1 VPQRGLERT
10 AREQDNAV
18 ALVPVVLIGLVP
30 SFKGGTARNDQER
43 YSHCNAAANA
53 PCGDTGYDQRSF
65 IRYFGGLLISTV
77 SALVS

>member
-1 VPQRGLERT
+1 MPQRGLERT

-30 SFKGGTARNDQER
+30 SFKGGPARKDQER
-43 YSHCNAAANA
+43 YRHRNGANA